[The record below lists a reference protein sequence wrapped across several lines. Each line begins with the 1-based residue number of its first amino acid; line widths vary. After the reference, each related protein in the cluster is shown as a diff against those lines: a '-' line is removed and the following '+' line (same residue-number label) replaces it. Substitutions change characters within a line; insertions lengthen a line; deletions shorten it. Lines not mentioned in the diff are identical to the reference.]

1 MRPSPRAVIIG
12 AGYAGLRLARLLR
25 ERAPLVVTTG
35 TTAHS
40 TALRDAGFDAR
51 RWDLDNDDP
60 APLAPTEL
68 AGAVLHYHVR
78 PAPSGAGDARIT
90 RALAALPGPPRR
102 IVYLSTTGV
111 YGDAGGAR
119 VDEDTPPAPQAARG
133 QRRLAAEISLRA
145 WCEARGVEWTIL
157 RVPGIYGPGRL
168 PIERLRRGD
177 PVLLESEAGPG
188 NRIHVDD
195 LVTACV
201 LAGEHPAAANRIFN
215 VGDGNCVS
223 STQYFTR
230 LAALLGLPAPQQ
242 LPRAEV
248 ERRVSAEAW
257 SFLSPSRRVD
267 TSRIRRELGL
277 EPRYASLDDGLRASL
292 MEEDGDR
299 QQALH

>member
-1 MRPSPRAVIIG
+1 MTPRPRAVIIG

-35 TTAHS
+35 SATRS
-40 TALRDAGFDAR
+40 TSLRDAGLDAR
-51 RWDLDNDDP
+51 QWDLDRQDP
-60 APLAPTEL
+60 APLDAAEVS
-68 AGAVLHYHVR
+68 GAVLHYHVP
-78 PAPSGAGDARIT
+78 PAAHGTNDVRMT
-90 RALAALPGPPRR
+90 HALAALRGFPHR

-133 QRRLAAEISLRA
+133 QRRLAAETALRA

-177 PVLLESEAGPG
+177 PVLRECEAGPG

-195 LVTACV
+195 LVAVCV
-201 LAGEHPAAANRIFN
+201 LAGGHPGAADRIFN
-215 VGDGNCVS
+215 VGDGNGAS

-230 LAALLGLPAPQQ
+230 LAELIGLPAPPQ
-242 LPRAEV
+242 LPRADV
-248 ERRVSAEAW
+248 QRRVSAEAW
-257 SFLSPSRRVD
+257 SFLGPSRRVD
-267 TSRIRRELGL
+267 TARVHRELGFV
-277 EPRYASLDDGLRASL
+277 PRYASLDEGLRACL
-292 MEEDGDR
+292 AEETGDS
-299 QQALH
+299 QPGLS